1 MRFPT
6 AAVETHPGGRAPV
19 GREDEAPSIDFLY
32 THYLD
37 SVFSYVLYRVP
48 NHTEAEDITA
58 ETFAA
63 ALTALARFRRESA
76 PYAWLLGIARQKIAE
91 AARRRDR
98 TRHRELSEGELSE
111 RERETLHL
119 LLAADIQQLPE
130 DALLREEARQV
141 MCQLLERLP
150 EPQREALLL
159 QVRHG
164 LSIREIAQVIG
175 RSEKATNSLLQRAR
189 ATIFRHGQ
197 TYFKP

>member
-1 MRFPT
+1 MRFRT
-6 AAVETHPGGRAPV
+6 ALVEISPKRKAPGV
-19 GREDEAPSIDFLY
+19 GEDGATSIDSLY
-32 THYLD
+32 TQYLD
-37 SVFSYVLYRVP
+37 SVYSYVLFRVP

-63 ALTALARFRRESA
+63 ALTALPRFRGEST

-111 RERETLHL
+111 RERETLGM
-119 LLAADIQQLPE
+119 LLAADIRQLPE

-141 MCQLLERLP
+141 MRQLLERLP

-164 LSIREIAQVIG
+164 LSIREIAQIMG
-175 RSEKATNSLLQRAR
+175 RTAEATNSLLQRAR
-189 ATIFRHGQ
+189 VTIFRYGQ
-197 TYFKP
+197 SYFKP